1 MAKRKSTASRNT
13 KRKINKKRLAAA
25 KSSSADQ
32 AAQSA
37 ARLDKSI
44 REQLLKLLGGGQAH
58 ADFDAAMGDWPVQL
72 AAVKVANFPHTAWM
86 LLEHIRIAQWDI
98 LEFSRN
104 PKHKSPPWP
113 EGYWPKSEAPA
124 DDKAWKASMAEAKKV
139 LRSFQQLVANP
150 KTDLYAKIPW
160 GDGQTILRE
169 ALLVADHNSYHI
181 GQLVM
186 LRKCLGI

>member
-86 LLEHIRIAQWDI
+86 LLEHSHCAMGHPGILPQSQAQV
-98 LEFSRN
+98 S
-104 PKHKSPPWP
+104 
-113 EGYWPKSEAPA
+113 A
-124 DDKAWKASMAEAKKV
+124 V
-139 LRSFQQLVANP
+139 
-150 KTDLYAKIPW
+150 T
-160 GDGQTILRE
+160 
-169 ALLVADHNSYHI
+169 
-181 GQLVM
+181 
-186 LRKCLGI
+186 